1 MTPIR
6 ICSGFSADADISRRS
21 WSPFEVAG
29 IVSQQPGLER
39 DPEDPYADI
48 SNRDTVVRR
57 YPNESFC
64 STLRCIKSRR
74 SHMSE
79 LLHYHHSIH
88 SNKHKAKI

>member
-1 MTPIR
+1 MENHDFTSQVERLLEIVRAVQSPWFGINFD
-6 ICSGFSADADISRRS
+6 SGNFRS
-21 WSPFEVAG
+21 
-29 IVSQQPGLER
+29 
-39 DPEDPYADI
+39 EDPYADI

-79 LLHYHHSIH
+79 LLNYHHSIH